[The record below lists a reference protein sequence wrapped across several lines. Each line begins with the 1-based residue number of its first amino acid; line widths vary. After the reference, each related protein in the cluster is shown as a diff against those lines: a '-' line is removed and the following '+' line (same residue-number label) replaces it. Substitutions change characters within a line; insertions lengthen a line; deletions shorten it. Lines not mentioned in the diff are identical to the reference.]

1 MPQSPD
7 IRQNLERVISDFQIS
22 NQFFIKENC
31 HNYRTSDDVH
41 MELGPVTK
49 LFKRE
54 KIPSKNLDDDVMSE
68 NCDVIAI
75 FVIFGQ
81 FGPIWKVDSWHID
94 CKTYIIIKNNL
105 LSYKNWKQN

>member
-1 MPQSPD
+1 
-7 IRQNLERVISDFQIS
+7 
-22 NQFFIKENC
+22 
-31 HNYRTSDDVH
+31 

-81 FGPIWKVDSWHID
+81 FGPIWKVDS
-94 CKTYIIIKNNL
+94 
-105 LSYKNWKQN
+105 